1 MENPKPPV
9 RVRNSVISQMDSVLF
24 DQQEALKNRGSAAGY
39 VLDGLT
45 IAQLEKVRVFV
56 TSFRASEIDITR
68 GLQGDVFGTI
78 EKFFMK
84 RSDELRDMI
93 LKEGTGE

>member
-1 MENPKPPV
+1 
-9 RVRNSVISQMDSVLF
+9 MDNVLF

-56 TSFRASEIDITR
+56 TSFRTSEIEITR

-78 EKFFMK
+78 EKFFMI